1 MHASSKYHCQLFVR
15 KKNDV
20 GLQGM
25 LLMLPGCGVQA
36 SVQRC
41 GSSALP
47 LALPLVLPLVLPLAV
62 SLQVDLAPRSDQPSR
77 THAKPHR
84 SALLLEW
91 LCPALVLLLLLCAC
105 ACMSACVGCSN
116 GMQDASTRTCIT
128 NDKMLVELALQPL
141 MMIQNTTVHV
151 TGASW
156 ICEFYA
162 SCTPASH
169 GTNLAVIM

>member
-1 MHASSKYHCQLFVR
+1 MHQENITVSCLCVR
-15 KKNDV
+15 RTTSACKACCSCCLAVVCRHRYRDV
-20 GLQGM
+20 GQARCHWPCPWSCPWSCPWPCPYRWIWLQGATNQVEHM
-25 LLMLPGCGVQA
+25 PSLTGLLFFLN
-36 SVQRC
+36 
-41 GSSALP
+41 GSA
-47 LALPLVLPLVLPLAV
+47 
-62 SLQVDLAPRSDQPSR
+62 R
-77 THAKPHR
+77 
-84 SALLLEW
+84 
-91 LCPALVLLLLLCAC
+91 ALVLLFLLCAC

-116 GMQDASTRTCIT
+116 GMQDASIRTCIP
-128 NDKMLVELALQPL
+128 NDKTLVELALQPL

>member
-47 LALPLVLPLVLPLAV
+47 LALPLVLPLAV
-62 SLQVDLAPRSDQPSR
+62 SLQVDLQGVPNQVEHMPSL
-77 THAKPHR
+77 TGLLFFLNG
-84 SALLLEW
+84 SAR
-91 LCPALVLLLLLCAC
+91 ALVLLFLLCAC

-156 ICEFYA
+156 ICEYCA